1 MMVSPDTVD
10 SELWN
15 VMWWWLEDKEGVCDR
30 VGEEGGLEDGFEAET
45 GEDSRCDEDVWSFL
59 SRR

>member
-1 MMVSPDTVD
+1 M
-10 SELWN
+10 ECYGGECYGG
-15 VMWWWLEDKEGVCDR
+15 WWLEDKEGVCDR